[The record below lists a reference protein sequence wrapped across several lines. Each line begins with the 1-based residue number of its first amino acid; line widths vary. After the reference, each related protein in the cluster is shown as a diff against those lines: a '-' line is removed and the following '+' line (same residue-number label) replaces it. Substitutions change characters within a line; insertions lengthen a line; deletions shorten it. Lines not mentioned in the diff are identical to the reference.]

1 MISDIE
7 RAALYFH
14 DIEESIKKIREFIK
28 DTTLEAFINDDMRQD
43 AIHMRLLVIGEAVN
57 NIYQKIPALLER
69 NPEIPWKLI
78 RGMRN
83 KIAHEYFSINPTR
96 TWNTIMEDLPVLS
109 RALEKIRQTEPE
121 LAEILSEI
129 SNSQH

>member
-14 DIEESIKKIREFIK
+14 DIEESIKKIHEFIK

-57 NIYQKIPALLER
+57 NIYQKVPALLER
-69 NPEIPWKLI
+69 HPEIPWKLI

-96 TWNTIMEDLPVLS
+96 TWNTVMEDLPVLS
-109 RALEKIRQTEPE
+109 SALDKIRQTEPE
-121 LAEILSEI
+121 LTEFLLEI

>member
-1 MISDIE
+1 
-7 RAALYFH
+7 
-14 DIEESIKKIREFIK
+14 
-28 DTTLEAFINDDMRQD
+28 
-43 AIHMRLLVIGEAVN
+43 MRLLVIGEAVN

-109 RALEKIRQTEPE
+109 SVLEKIRQTEPE

>member
-14 DIEESIKKIREFIK
+14 DIEESIKKIHEFIK

-57 NIYQKIPALLER
+57 NIYQKVPALLER
-69 NPEIPWKLI
+69 HPEIPWKLI

-96 TWNTIMEDLPVLS
+96 TWNTVIEDLPVLS
-109 RALEKIRQTEPE
+109 SALDKIRQTEPE
-121 LAEILSEI
+121 LTEFLLEI